1 LPTRTVC
8 SPAARAAATASS
20 AWRTEVRGRSGNAK
34 WGANPGSVLAMTGG
48 GVGRVGDWQRLLWA
62 VADAVQAHAQL
73 SGNEA

>member
-1 LPTRTVC
+1 MAVADAHRVQP
-8 SPAARAAATASS
+8 
-20 AWRTEVRGRSGNAK
+20 GRPCGGHCLLRVAHG
-34 WGANPGSVLAMTGG
+34 GAGQIGEHESVLAMTGG